1 MWGIWPKSMSHGI
14 RVSARNSLKIG
25 RVPKPRAVGEQRALL
40 QVWER
45 RNMAAKLNSALLKG
59 WRTLGAIRTGVVL
72 LITVVIVSAAG
83 TLILQRPMTDPEE
96 MQRAYSPQILR
107 ILDLLGLTNVFHAW
121 WFIFLLLLV
130 SGSIVA
136 ASIER
141 FPNAWRYFA
150 RPYKSTDQSFRKAIS
165 LHKELRIEDEEAGLV
180 AAERALLSLG
190 FRPERVVGPDHICL
204 FAERHRISEMAVY
217 IVHASLILIFL
228 GGIVDGIWGWRG
240 YVSLERGQQVSQ
252 VPLKEGGTKQLPFAV
267 RSDGAGQE
275 NYKDGS
281 PKRWW

>member
-1 MWGIWPKSMSHGI
+1 
-14 RVSARNSLKIG
+14 
-25 RVPKPRAVGEQRALL
+25 
-40 QVWER
+40 
-45 RNMAAKLNSALLKG
+45 MAAKLNSALLKG

-165 LHKELRIEDEEAGLV
+165 LHKELRIEDEEAG
-180 AAERALLSLG
+180 ALEQCQDHARETG
-190 FRPERVVGPDHICL
+190 VPDRPHEPI
-204 FAERHRISEMAVY
+204 RHAPTAGSSPYSSPPGAN
-217 IVHASLILIFL
+217 
-228 GGIVDGIWGWRG
+228 
-240 YVSLERGQQVSQ
+240 
-252 VPLKEGGTKQLPFAV
+252 
-267 RSDGAGQE
+267 SDGAMRSSSSCAE
-275 NYKDGS
+275 SSNASAFFPVALRTISRCSWVSWMRIGS
-281 PKRWW
+281 LPAMMSPREKVRHHDATEAGIRRERRLPQREKRVDSPAPARGGRPWPASHCSC